1 MITPNLA
8 SRPFLNTRP
17 VWIVAA
23 AAAILT
29 LVFVALNIWLYLATS
44 SHMEAE
50 IARRDELELRHE
62 ALATEVRA
70 DVDDLQKVPWRTLT
84 GKVVA
89 TNVILREHSFSWLE
103 MLDDIE
109 RVLPWNVRMTNI
121 APNVEPEEVT
131 LSLEIVAQTR
141 EAMLTFL
148 DNILADPRFSDPT
161 PVNERTPEEAT
172 AAGYFLT
179 LKVTYHPGGEG
190 P

>member
-17 VWIVAA
+17 VWIVAGA
-23 AAAILT
+23 AAALA
-29 LVFVALNIWLYLATS
+29 LVFAALNVWFYLATS

-50 IARRDELELRHE
+50 LARRDELEARHE
-62 ALATEVRA
+62 TLTAEVRA
-70 DVDDLQKVPWRTLT
+70 DVDDLRRVPWRALT

-89 TNVILREHSFSWLE
+89 TNVILREHSFSWLA

-109 RVLPWNVRMTNI
+109 RVMPWNVRMTNI
-121 APNVEPEEVT
+121 APTVKTDEVV

-141 EAMLTFL
+141 EAMPTFL
-148 DNILADPRFSDPT
+148 ENVLADPRFSDPT
-161 PVNERTPEEAT
+161 PANERTPEEAT

-179 LKVTYHPGGEG
+179 LKVTYHPGEEA

>member
-8 SRPFLNTRP
+8 ARPYLNTRP
-17 VWIVAA
+17 VWIVAGA
-23 AAAILT
+23 AALLT
-29 LVFVALNIWLYLATS
+29 LAFAALNIWFYVATS

-50 IARRDELELRHE
+50 LARLDDLEAREKTLS
-62 ALATEVRA
+62 AEVRV
-70 DVDDLQKVPWRTLT
+70 DVNDLQKIPWRALT

-89 TNVILREHSFSWLE
+89 TNLILREHSFSWLE

-109 RVLPWNVRMTNI
+109 RVMPWNVRMTTI
-121 APNVEPEEVT
+121 TPNVTPEEVT
-131 LSLEIVAQTR
+131 LSLQIVAQTR

-148 DNILADPRFSDPT
+148 ENVVADPRFSDPT
-161 PVNERTPEEAT
+161 PASERTPEEAT

-179 LKVTYHPGGEG
+179 LKVTYHPGEEG

>member
-17 VWIVAA
+17 VWIVAG

-50 IARRDELELRHE
+50 LARRDELEARHE

-70 DVDDLQKVPWRTLT
+70 DVDDLQKVPWRALT

-109 RVLPWNVRMTNI
+109 RVMPWNVRMTTI
-121 APNVEPEEVT
+121 APNVKPEEVT

-141 EAMLTFL
+141 GV
-148 DNILADPRFSDPT
+148 RRRSDCAQDAREPLLEVTEDT
-161 PVNERTPEEAT
+161 PVKNPKLLFDFGHP
-172 AAGYFLT
+172 AAVRFGRLA
-179 LKVTYHPGGEG
+179 
-190 P
+190 